1 MKQYEAVYRN
11 TGLTPRKM
19 SSPSDAYAIERG
31 RSEWQDAKDFFI
43 GALIVA
49 VFIALFIGLGYGFM
63 SWLAI
68 GK

>member
-1 MKQYEAVYRN
+1 
-11 TGLTPRKM
+11 M

-31 RSEWQDAKDFFI
+31 RSEWQDAKDFFV